1 MNIKNKIKQ
10 IREIHKLNQSEFAER
25 LGVTQK
31 IISNLES
38 GKNEPSL
45 QLIKNLTITFN
56 ISIIW
61 LMNENEENFDEM
73 LNKVDNIYLKSRQ
86 IIKNKYGYD
95 EVINFLKEFNKIDD
109 ILENDISNKF
119 RTIKGKDFISKLG
132 EFWSAKGERM
142 LIILYEFL
150 LHLKEKKLIM
160 GPNIKNEFIEILK
173 SFTPTYRPFIINK
186 EDKDRLIKWCEEN
199 LEDIEIIDIM
209 TSSSTIEKVI
219 SSVKNELNIFNK
231 YTI

>member
-1 MNIKNKIKQ
+1 MIRVGSIGVGTVGSHVVKILQENADIITARSGK
-10 IREIHKLNQSEFAER
+10 
-25 LGVTQK
+25 K
-31 IISNLES
+31 IIPVM
-38 GKNEPSL
+38 GVVKD
-45 QLIKNLTITFN
+45 LTKKRDITIPLSTN
-56 ISIIW
+56 
-61 LMNENEENFDEM
+61 
-73 LNKVDNIYLKSRQ
+73 VD
-86 IIKNKYGYD
+86 D
-95 EVINFLKEFNKIDD
+95 V
-109 ILENDISNKF
+109 LENDISTKF

-150 LHLKEKKLIM
+150 LHLKEKKLIL

-173 SFTPTYRPFIINK
+173 SFTPTYRPFIINQ
-186 EDKDRLIKWCEEN
+186 EDKELLIKWCEEN

-219 SSVKNELNIFNK
+219 ASVKNELNIFNK

>member
-1 MNIKNKIKQ
+1 MLINIEDFTKITT
-10 IREIHKLNQSEFAER
+10 
-25 LGVTQK
+25 VTH
-31 IISNLES
+31 E
-38 GKNEPSL
+38 
-45 QLIKNLTITFN
+45 
-56 ISIIW
+56 
-61 LMNENEENFDEM
+61 
-73 LNKVDNIYLKSRQ
+73 
-86 IIKNKYGYD
+86 
-95 EVINFLKEFNKIDD
+95 KEFNAWKKKLTIEEFKSIEDYINKEIDD
-109 ILENDISNKF
+109 ILENDISTKF

-150 LHLKEKKLIM
+150 LHLKEKKLIL

-173 SFTPTYRPFIINK
+173 SFTPTYRPFIINQ
-186 EDKDRLIKWCEEN
+186 EDKERLIKWCEEN